1 MRQAISGDIGFT
13 VTDRIQIYET
23 EPAEPP
29 EKSCADTIF
38 SLHLFAPTMTN
49 RPNQSMKPTP
59 DYEISSACSPRH
71 LPWIISFSLGLC
83 PYRKWLTY
91 CAFSH

>member
-13 VTDRIQIYET
+13 VTGRIQIYET

-29 EKSCADTIF
+29 EKSRADTIF

-49 RPNQSMKPTP
+49 RPNYAMERT
-59 DYEISSACSPRH
+59 ATR
-71 LPWIISFSLGLC
+71 
-83 PYRKWLTY
+83 
-91 CAFSH
+91 CAFTSGVTTLCRLQSTLALGGRRSSWFR